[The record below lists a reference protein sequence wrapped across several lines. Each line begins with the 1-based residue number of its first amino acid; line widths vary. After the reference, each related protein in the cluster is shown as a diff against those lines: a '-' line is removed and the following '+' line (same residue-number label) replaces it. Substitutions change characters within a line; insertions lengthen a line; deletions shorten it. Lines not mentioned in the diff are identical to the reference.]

1 MNLVSITP
9 NFIVKNLQASIAF
22 YRERL
27 GFQLDYQG
35 PDDGPFWA
43 KVSRDAI
50 GIHFKGNRS
59 RRASMSQS
67 HPPPMGSLGRV
78 HLHPGPGHAL
88 QRVPPARCVVCKGV
102 IVHRRGAVGIR
113 DHRCGRVF
121 TCLLSA
127 SRQVGLRLTKR
138 SPLTVLRFARSL
150 EPFPTRVHPAK
161 IMEDTR
167 RN

>member
-1 MNLVSITP
+1 MS
-9 NFIVKNLQASIAF
+9 AF
-22 YRERL
+22 HDQESRERADARRSEHESRFDYTKLHREEPAGLDRLLTRAPRLPARLPGSGRRPVL
-27 GFQLDYQG
+27 GQSLAGCDRHPLQ
-35 PDDGPFWA
+35 
-43 KVSRDAI
+43 
-50 GIHFKGNRS
+50 GNRS

-127 SRQVGLRLTKR
+127 SQQVGLRL
-138 SPLTVLRFARSL
+138 ARDR
-150 EPFPTRVHPAK
+150 P
-161 IMEDTR
+161 
-167 RN
+167 